1 MSQIDANGTTTQL
14 LLGIVVVLLAAGLG
28 GTTGFGYG
36 IIGAPLL
43 LAIGLPLPFIVT
55 SNLFISLI
63 TRVSVVYR
71 FWSYIN
77 LRRALLLIA
86 GSVPG
91 LYAGARVL
99 HQADRGQIK
108 LATGIAVMVATVLLI
123 LVLRGASPEPIR
135 GAAAIA
141 GFFGGLLG
149 ATTSLNG
156 ITPVFLLA
164 RERARIETFQG
175 DLALYFVVSNSIALG
190 MLAWQGSFAA
200 RAIYPA
206 SFIWLPGAVIA
217 NWVGA
222 TYGTRLPPHLFRTVT
237 LTLAFLAGLITAIT
251 A

>member
-1 MSQIDANGTTTQL
+1 MSQIDAYGTTTQL

-36 IIGAPLL
+36 ILGAPLL

-55 SNLFISLI
+55 SNLFVSLI

-77 LRRALLLIA
+77 PRRASLLIA

-99 HQADRGQIK
+99 RQADHAQIK
-108 LATGIAVMVATVLLI
+108 LGTGIAVMVATLLLI
-123 LVLRGASPEPIR
+123 LVLRGASPAPIR

-156 ITPVFLLA
+156 IAPVFLLA

-175 DLALYFVVSNSIALG
+175 DLALYFVVSNAIGLG
-190 MLAWQGSFAA
+190 MLAWQGSFVA
-200 RAIYPA
+200 RAVYPA
-206 SFIWLPGAVIA
+206 SIIWLPGAVAA
-217 NWVGA
+217 NWIGA
-222 TYGTRLPPHLFRTVT
+222 TYGVRLPPPLFRTVT